1 MVNLGADAGDDI
13 RSIELWFRSY
23 EEILPNNSKRITLL
37 TRNSDDQIG
46 EFGIFIGY
54 GCLGEQGRVT
64 FTRQVGSTFYYVYSD
79 RNYWTANKWYHVAA
93 VIDPVTG
100 MKLYIDGVLQQDTDP
115 SFQATGYENE
125 ITAIGC
131 WGNKPVRWF
140 AGDIDELRFWNRA
153 ISSVEINNFMCDS
166 INPQSAEGLV
176 GYWRMDEGSGDT
188 LFDASIMGF
197 DGYINGAVHNLES
210 IDFSFEVDQYMVQF
224 YTLGDADSYHWDFGD
239 GNTSSEKN
247 PTHVYDSIG
256 VYNACLTTNGIC
268 EQMVSC
274 QEIVIC
280 IEPSAVFVAY
290 LNDFEI
296 SFDQLSQYALD
307 YYWDFGD
314 GYISTEYNPTHTYD
328 SIGTYTVCL
337 TVTNDCGQDTYCQNV
352 NICVDPIADFTY
364 NINNLQV
371 SFYQLSQYAD
381 EYLWDFGDGNYS
393 YDPEPVHIY
402 ENPENYIVCLT
413 VFNDCGT
420 DQHYDTIMGE
430 PPMMCNFS
438 FIFDNGMIYFTD
450 ESLNSTSCYW
460 DFGDGTNSTEQNPVH
475 QYEVYGLYNCCLTIE
490 NDDGIFTFCD
500 SVFYCEEAR
509 AEFSFEMQEGLLT
522 TSDLSSKT
530 DTWLWDFGDGTTSIQ
545 PEPLHKY
552 ESSGEYTVCLTSSNP
567 CSEDIFCKDILAEL
581 PEKAFD
587 LRFYPNPANDVL
599 RVDIPE
605 DGQYRISIFDY
616 HGKSVYT
623 NELFIPGRSI
633 YELDVST
640 LPSGV
645 YIFDLRSDN
654 LSERKKII
662 ICRL

>member
-1 MVNLGADAGDDI
+1 MKKSILLLGIIFSICLSNVISQNYVVGFDGENDMVNLGTDAGDGI

-46 EFGIFIGY
+46 EFGIYIGY
-54 GCLGEQGRVT
+54 AFLGERGRVT
-64 FTRQVGSTFYYVYSD
+64 FTRQVGSAFYYIYSD

-93 VIDPVTG
+93 VIDPVAG
-100 MKLYIDGVLQQDTDP
+100 MKMYIDGVLQQDTHP

-197 DGYINGAVHNLES
+197 DGYINGAVYNLES

-256 VYNACLTTNGIC
+256 VYNACLTTSGIC
-268 EQMVSC
+268 EQIVSC

-280 IEPSAVFVAY
+280 IEPSAAFVAY

-337 TVTNDCGQDTYCQNV
+337 TVTNDCGQDIFCEEV

-393 YDPEPVHIY
+393 FEPEPVHIY

-413 VFNDCGT
+413 VFNGCGT

-430 PPMMCNFS
+430 PPMMCNFN
-438 FIFDNGMIYFTD
+438 FTVDENGVVQFED
-450 ESLNSTSCYW
+450 ESLNAFNCFW
-460 DFGDGTNSTEQNPVH
+460 DFGDGNTSSEQNPVH
-475 QYEVYGLYNCCLTIE
+475 QYEANGTYHCCLTIE
-490 NDDGIFTFCD
+490 NDHGTYIYCADVKVETLPEEVKALKVYINPVNRSMMIDIPVDGSYSIQIF
-500 SVFYCEEAR
+500 
-509 AEFSFEMQEGLLT
+509 
-522 TSDLSSKT
+522 
-530 DTWLWDFGDGTTSIQ
+530 DTWGKTAFSAEQQLDKNNVYEIGLTNLPPGVYIVRI
-545 PEPLHKY
+545 
-552 ESSGEYTVCLTSSNP
+552 ESSG
-567 CSEDIFCKDILAEL
+567 ILE
-581 PEKAFD
+581 
-587 LRFYPNPANDVL
+587 
-599 RVDIPE
+599 
-605 DGQYRISIFDY
+605 RI
-616 HGKSVYT
+616 
-623 NELFIPGRSI
+623 
-633 YELDVST
+633 
-640 LPSGV
+640 
-645 YIFDLRSDN
+645 
-654 LSERKKII
+654 KI
-662 ICRL
+662 LVPQF

>member
-1 MVNLGADAGDDI
+1 MVNLGTDAGDGI

-79 RNYWTANKWYHVAA
+79 RNYWTANKWYHVAG

-115 SFQATGYENE
+115 TFQATGYENE

-197 DGYINGAVHNLES
+197 DGYINGAVYNLES

-256 VYNACLTTNGIC
+256 VYNACLTTSGIC
-268 EQMVSC
+268 EQIVSC

-280 IEPSAVFVAY
+280 IEPSAAFVAY

-328 SIGTYTVCL
+328 SIGTYSVCL
-337 TVTNDCGQDTYCQNV
+337 TVTNDCGQDIYCKEV

-393 YDPEPVHIY
+393 YEPDPVHTY

-438 FIFDNGMIYFTD
+438 FTVDENGFVQFQD
-450 ESLNSTSCYW
+450 ESFEAVSC
-460 DFGDGTNSTEQNPVH
+460 F
-475 QYEVYGLYNCCLTIE
+475 
-490 NDDGIFTFCD
+490 
-500 SVFYCEEAR
+500 
-509 AEFSFEMQEGLLT
+509 
-522 TSDLSSKT
+522 
-530 DTWLWDFGDGTTSIQ
+530 WDFGDGTTSTEQ
-545 PEPLHKY
+545 NPTHKY
-552 ESSGEYTVCLTSSNP
+552 EANGSFNCCLTIENIQGSYT
-567 CSEDIFCKDILAEL
+567 FCKDILVEL

-623 NELFIPGRSI
+623 NELFIPGKSI

-662 ICRL
+662 ICRLQIIDL